1 MEMIG
6 LFVPAMFSVW
16 IKHKRNTELTWSMP
30 KIVFEYGIYVFVN
43 VFITTCIITYALGIS
58 GVTSDALTSFPFFTK
73 YTLIASVMAILVPYV
88 EEIVSKYFKVTLT
101 VRPKVEKSH

>member
-43 VFITTCIITYALGIS
+43 VFITTCIITYALGI
-58 GVTSDALTSFPFFTK
+58 
-73 YTLIASVMAILVPYV
+73 
-88 EEIVSKYFKVTLT
+88 
-101 VRPKVEKSH
+101 